1 MSDSTPQSP
10 PSATTSEAESLR
22 SVLER
27 NRRTFAWKTSELDET
42 GLRATTAASSMT
54 LGGLVK
60 HVALVE
66 ADWLAVKLA
75 GREYGAPWDAVD
87 FDADPDWEWRTG
99 ALDAPEDV
107 YAVWHAAVERSREL
121 VAEVIQE
128 RGLDGPASFTWPDG
142 RIPSVR
148 DMLLDMIEEY
158 GRHTGH
164 ADILREA
171 VDGRVGENAPKDF
184 TV

>member
-1 MSDSTPQSP
+1 MSDVDSP
-10 PSATTSEAESLR
+10 RASSVNPEAEALL

-27 NRRTFAWKTSELDET
+27 NRRTFAWKTLGLDQD
-42 GLRATTAASSMT
+42 GLRATTAASAMT

-75 GREYGAPWDAVD
+75 GQGYGVPWDTVD

-99 ALDAPEDV
+99 AVDPPDDV
-107 YAVWHAAVERSREL
+107 YALWRHAVERSREL
-121 VAEVIQE
+121 VADVINE
-128 RGLDGPASFTWPDG
+128 RGLDAPASFTWPDG
-142 RIPSVR
+142 RTPTVR
-148 DMLLDMIEEY
+148 AMLLDMIEEY
-158 GRHTGH
+158 ARHTGH

-171 VDGRVGENAPKDF
+171 VDGRVGEGAPSDF
-184 TV
+184 SF